1 MTPSFQDGF
10 ARSPDES
17 VVPEQWLGLL
27 RAWAPCLGYQG
38 GRLYDVS
45 GDGREGSLTLMDPAT
60 DWVVRGAGVELS
72 FDGSNDYVNAGTI
85 LSPANGS
92 MMAWIRPLSQQD
104 NQCVM
109 GAIDASA
116 TDTTARYVLIA
127 RVTDVSAAGDWG
139 TLLSNDS
146 TSQFVFSGQVYND
159 TNFPVGVLTQVAI
172 TYDGTSVVF
181 YKDGLVVNTVGQ
193 TAAGAA
199 TTLQPFSIGR
209 LGAYDF
215 PFHGEIAQVRIY
227 GRTLLAADVRA
238 MAHDPLAL
246 YRLRP
251 RRRARRAQTPAAYRQ
266 LAYRWR
272 TTTGGLA
279 APA

>member
-10 ARSPDES
+10 AQS
-17 VVPEQWLGLL
+17 VDDSMAPEQWIQEAGVWNPGLGH
-27 RAWAPCLGYQG
+27 QG
-38 GRLYDVS
+38 SRLYDVS
-45 GDGREGSLTLMDPAT
+45 GYGREGTLTLMDPAT

-72 FDGSNDYVNAGTI
+72 FDGSDDYVSAGTI

-139 TLLSNDS
+139 TLLANDS

-172 TYDGTSVVF
+172 TYNGTSVVF
-181 YKDGLVVNTVGQ
+181 YKDGLVVNTVEQ
-193 TAAGAA
+193 TVSGAS

-227 GRTLLAADVRA
+227 GRTLRADEVLAIYR
-238 MAHDPLAL
+238 DPLAR

-251 RRRARRAQTPAAYRQ
+251 RSRARRDQTPAAYRQ